1 MIEYIVAMSFLLVI
15 GTFAY
20 ISIKAL
26 NISL

>member
-1 MIEYIVAMSFLLVI
+1 MIEYVVAISFLAAI
-15 GTFAY
+15 GMFAY

>member
-1 MIEYIVAMSFLLVI
+1 MIEYVVAMSFLLVI

-20 ISIKAL
+20 ISIEAL

>member
-1 MIEYIVAMSFLLVI
+1 MIEYIVAISFLLVI
-15 GTFAY
+15 GTFSY